1 VRQVVRP
8 PTGLRYN
15 GAVDAPAPAPRQ
27 PIDIAVLTQFLNSLE
42 SYSQDLVQHLRSGQ
56 KLCHYTSLEGA
67 IGIISSGDLWLANSR
82 YSNDDEELN
91 YGHRLVETVLDELDI
106 NAKTDPPRLDW
117 LRRLRA
123 QVRAAH
129 GDQVYI
135 CCFCEKDNLLSQW
148 RGYAENGGGVS
159 IEFDPNGFMAVAGPD
174 CAYGLMR
181 LWKVFYD
188 REQQR
193 KIIRDSIDYTYW
205 PVSNDDERIRF
216 IVDALQFFMP
226 TFKNGDF
233 REEQER
239 RLIFTPYPT
248 ALPKPK
254 FRTRRA
260 LLVPYFSL
268 RELSEP
274 GGLGSGF
281 KLPVNGVLVGPG
293 LHRALNVESSRM
305 MLAKHGYLDVPVQS
319 STTPYRG

>member
-1 VRQVVRP
+1 
-8 PTGLRYN
+8 
-15 GAVDAPAPAPRQ
+15 VDEPLPAPRQ
-27 PIDIAVLTQFLNSLE
+27 PIDIGSLVQFLNSLE
-42 SYSQDLVQHLRSGQ
+42 SYSHDLVQHLRSGQ

-67 IGIISSGDLWLANSR
+67 IGIISCGDLWLTNSR

-91 YGHRLVETVLDELDI
+91 YGHRLVDAVLDELESEATA
-106 NAKTDPPRLDW
+106 NAPQFAW
-117 LRRLRA
+117 LRRLRSQL
-123 QVRAAH
+123 QVER

-159 IEFDPNGFMAVAGPD
+159 VEFDPNGFTGVAGPE
-174 CAYGLMR
+174 CSHGLMR

-193 KIIRDSIDYTYW
+193 KILRDCIDYPNW
-205 PVSNDDERIRF
+205 PVAGEDDRIRF
-216 IVDALQFFMP
+216 VFDALQFFMP
-226 TFKNGDF
+226 TFKNSDF

-254 FRTRRA
+254 FRTRRG

-274 GGLGSGF
+274 GGVGSGF
-281 KLPVNGVLVGPG
+281 KLPIKGVLIGPG
-293 LHRALNVESSRM
+293 LHRALNVESTKM
-305 MLAKHGYLDVPVQS
+305 MLAMREYLNVPVQA

>member
-1 VRQVVRP
+1 MYRP
-8 PTGLRYN
+8 L
-15 GAVDAPAPAPRQ
+15 VDQPLPAPRP
-27 PIDIAVLTQFLNSLE
+27 PIDIGILTGFLNSLE

-67 IGIISSGDLWLANSR
+67 IGIISGGDLWLTNSR

-91 YGHRLVETVLDELDI
+91 YGHRLVDAVLDELETEATA
-106 NAKTDPPRLDW
+106 NVPRLDW
-117 LRRLRA
+117 LRRLRS
-123 QVRAAH
+123 QVRNAR
-129 GDQVYI
+129 GDQVYV

-148 RGYAENGGGVS
+148 RGYAENGGGISV
-159 IEFDPNGFMAVAGPD
+159 EFDPNGFTAVAGPD
-174 CAYGLMR
+174 CSHGLMR

-193 KIIRDSIDYTYW
+193 KIIRDCVDYAYW
-205 PVSNDDERIRF
+205 PTGSEDDRSRF
-216 IVDALQFFMP
+216 VVDALQFFMP

-239 RLIFTPYPT
+239 RLIFTPYPG
-248 ALPKPK
+248 AVPKPK
-254 FRTRRA
+254 FRTRRG

-274 GGLGSGF
+274 GGGPGI
-281 KLPVNGVLVGPG
+281 KLPIRGVLIGPG
-293 LHRALNVESSRM
+293 LHRALNVESARM
-305 MLAKHGYLDVPVQS
+305 MLAKHDYSDVPVQA